1 MPVQVAALAV
11 VVGNA
16 VTGVEFEP
24 AGDAHEGS
32 GVAEE
37 RAIISPRAGGYAPRP
52 RVQREARP
60 DLPRT

>member
-1 MPVQVAALAV
+1 

-24 AGDAHEGS
+24 AGNAHEGS

-37 RAIISPRAGGYAPRP
+37 RAIISPRACR
-52 RVQREARP
+52 
-60 DLPRT
+60 